1 MIEVLNSYL
10 CHDCGSDHAI
20 SEVVYGKIKINMC
33 KECIDKKEE
42 QTEFKFSES
51 SDKAKAYALLSMYEK
66 VNIRQVIPFDGCWNL
81 LSKED
86 LNPWRFN
93 QWGEIIEEEENE

>member
-33 KECIDKKEE
+33 ADCIEKKEE
-42 QTEFKFSES
+42 QREYRFSEL
-51 SDKAKAYALLSMYEK
+51 SDKAKVCAFTGYFNDVMSLSFDDVWSELEK
-66 VNIRQVIPFDGCWNL
+66 DLIIYDIDGEVIIPEG
-81 LSKED
+81 ED
-86 LNPWRFN
+86 
-93 QWGEIIEEEENE
+93 NE

>member
-1 MIEVLNSYL
+1 MIEVINSYL

-20 SEVVYGKIKINMC
+20 SEVVYGKIKINLC
-33 KECIDKKEE
+33 KECIKSKSDRK
-42 QTEFKFSES
+42 EFKFSEL

-66 VNIRQVIPFDGCWNL
+66 VNIIQVMPFDECWNL

-86 LNPWRFN
+86 VNPWLFD
-93 QWGEIIEEEENE
+93 QWGEVVEKEEE